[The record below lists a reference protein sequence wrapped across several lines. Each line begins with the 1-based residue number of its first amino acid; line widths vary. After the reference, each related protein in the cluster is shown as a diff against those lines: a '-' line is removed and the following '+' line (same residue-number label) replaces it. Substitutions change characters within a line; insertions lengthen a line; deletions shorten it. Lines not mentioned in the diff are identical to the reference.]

1 MSADRNATVDLRALA
16 LVCLFALF
24 GFGHEN
30 VMVGV
35 LPLVVID
42 RGGDAALVGI
52 LVAAYG
58 IPTIALRPILGR
70 LLDTPRRGRIIYSGA
85 AILGVAPLG
94 FILPSLATMIVT
106 RVVQGAGWA
115 AYGTSGHAI
124 LARIAPPGR
133 RSEAAGYYN
142 AMPALAVLLGPAAG
156 LWLYANVSQVGP
168 FVLASALGLAGL
180 AVTSRLPV
188 GGTARGDGET
198 PPRPAVRLV
207 AGLFDRSAVIPM
219 LLIGTFMSVQ
229 SLFVIFAPV
238 YAREKGIPIEQLG
251 LYYPAYGAVVL
262 FAHLILGR
270 MSDRFGRWPAVGLGC
285 VLAIAG
291 LSVAALGAGL
301 GGLLV
306 GGILYGIA
314 TSLVTSTVSAVTMES
329 ASPERT
335 GSAMATYSVGYQL
348 GASVGGAAWGT
359 VITLAGYPWPFILGA
374 GMVAGTLVLAALRL
388 PRGGPRAPRGPTGGR
403 A

>member
-1 MSADRNATVDLRALA
+1 VSVDRRALG
-16 LVCLFALF
+16 LVCLFALL

-30 VMVGV
+30 VMAGV
-35 LPLVVID
+35 LPLVVIE
-42 RGGDAALVGI
+42 RGGDAALIGV

-70 LLDTPRRGRIIYSGA
+70 LLDTPLRPRVMRIGA
-85 AILGVAPLG
+85 ALLGLAPLG
-94 FILPSLATMIVT
+94 FIIPSLPTMVAA

-115 AYGTSGHAI
+115 AYGTSGHTI

-142 AMPALAVLLGPAAG
+142 AMPALAVLLGPATG
-156 LWLYANVSQVGP
+156 LWLYANVSSIGP
-168 FVLASALGLAGL
+168 FLLASALGLAGL
-180 AVTSRLPV
+180 ALTSRLPV
-188 GGTARGDGET
+188 GAGVHEQRDAPAG
-198 PPRPAVRLV
+198 PPVRLV
-207 AGLFDRSAVIPM
+207 AGLFDRSAIVPM

-238 YAREKGIPIEQLG
+238 YAREKGIPIDQLG
-251 LYYPAYGAVVL
+251 LYYPAYGIVL
-262 FAHLILGR
+262 LVAHLTLGR
-270 MSDRFGRWPAVGLGC
+270 TSDRFGRWPTVALGC
-285 VLAIAG
+285 VTAIAG
-291 LSVAALGAGL
+291 LLLGATGAGL
-301 GGLLV
+301 VGLLV
-306 GGILYGIA
+306 AGGLYGIA

-329 ASPERT
+329 ASPART

-359 VITLAGYPWPFILGA
+359 VITLAGYPWPFVLGA
-374 GMVAGTLVLAALRL
+374 MMVAGTLVLAALKLRTV
-388 PRGGPRAPRGPTGGR
+388 APPPIRPT

>member
-1 MSADRNATVDLRALA
+1 VSAARNATVDRRALA
-16 LVCLFALF
+16 LVCLFALL

-30 VMVGV
+30 VMAAV

-42 RGGDAALVGI
+42 RGGDAAFVGI

-70 LLDTPRRGRIIYSGA
+70 LLDMPHRDRVIRGGA
-85 AILGVAPLG
+85 AIIGVAPLG
-94 FILPSLATMIVT
+94 FILPALSTMVLT

-124 LARIAPPGR
+124 LARIAPRGR

-156 LWLYANVSQVGP
+156 LWLYANVSEVGP

-180 AVTSRLPV
+180 ALTSRLPS
-188 GGTARGDGET
+188 GATARTGVDT
-198 PPRPAVRLV
+198 PVRPTVRLV

-238 YAREKGIPIEQLG
+238 YARVKGIPIEQLG

-262 FAHLILGR
+262 VAHLTLGR

-301 GGLLV
+301 AGLLV

-329 ASPERT
+329 VPSERT

-374 GMVAGTLVLAALRL
+374 GMVAGTLVLARLRL
-388 PRGGPRAPRGPTGGR
+388 PRGEGREPRGAASGR